1 MTTRKKCST
10 LSRPGPDGLSSPRI
24 RSVATA
30 MTCFLLVRHGQTE
43 WNRHEHFR
51 GRIDIPLN
59 ETGRAQAAATARR
72 IAETWQPVAVYTSP
86 LGRAYETATFIARAM
101 GLVPAIH
108 PGLNDIDYG
117 DWHGLTPAEVGRRWP
132 EAMAAWRHAPHQAQ
146 PPAGESLAAVQT
158 RALAAVH
165 ELADRHPQDTVVLV
179 GHTVVNR
186 VILLGVLG
194 LGLDRFW
201 RLGQDTCALNV
212 FTLEDGEFTLQVL
225 NDTCHLRSL

>member
-1 MTTRKKCST
+1 MTRF
-10 LSRPGPDGLSSPRI
+10 
-24 RSVATA
+24 V
-30 MTCFLLVRHGQTE
+30 LVRHGQTE

-72 IAETWQPVAVYTSP
+72 IATTWQPAAVYTGP
-86 LGRAYETATFIARAM
+86 LSRAYETAVFIARAV
-101 GLVPAIH
+101 GLIPEIH

-117 DWHGLTPAEVGRRWP
+117 RWHGLTPAEVRREWP
-132 EAMAAWRHAPHQAQ
+132 EAMAAWLQTPHRAQ
-146 PPAGESLAAVQT
+146 PPEGETLAAVQA
-158 RALAAVH
+158 RAMAAVH
-165 ELADRHPQDTVVLV
+165 ELAGRHPQDTVVLV

-194 LGLDRFW
+194 LGLERFW

-212 FTLEDGEFTLQVL
+212 FTLEDGEFTLLTL
-225 NDTCHLRSL
+225 NDTCHLGTGNG

>member
-1 MTTRKKCST
+1 MTR
-10 LSRPGPDGLSSPRI
+10 
-24 RSVATA
+24 
-30 MTCFLLVRHGQTE
+30 FLLVRHGQTE

-51 GRIDIPLN
+51 GRMDIPLN

-86 LGRAYETATFIARAM
+86 LNRAYETGAFIGRAL
-101 GLVPAIH
+101 GLVPVVH

-117 DWHGLTPAEVGRRWP
+117 RWHGLTPAEARRQWP
-132 EAMAAWRHAPHQAQ
+132 EAMTAWLQAPHQAQ
-146 PPAGESLAAVQT
+146 PPEGETLAAVQA
-158 RALAAVH
+158 RAMAAVH
-165 ELADRHPQDTVVLV
+165 EVAARHPHDTVVLV

-194 LGLDRFW
+194 LGLERFW

-212 FTLEDGEFTLQVL
+212 FTLEDGEFTLLTL
-225 NDTCHLRSL
+225 NDTCHLVIGNW